1 MQIDYRLAD
10 ELIIELVAQFNSAT
24 LVELE
29 DGKRTLLSK
38 TDPNQRQAIAKR
50 LLTPSTHLKAS
61 VNPCKKVQWLVY
73 VKILITSTSQFTV
86 IWTAKEII
94 IIIDWQC
101 VKRSSQ
107 RKQPI
112 FCNATT
118 GFPAKWHLR
127 YECGIPYW
135 WPWSLPSS
143 GYISSV
149 FWLVILHGKSGNK
162 KHYPD
167 LGSDTS
173 SVWNFSTFFSDVLSQ
188 GNQCWH
194 CEMLAVFSG

>member
-73 VKILITSTSQFTV
+73 VKILITSTSQLNLKSERLYIFN
-86 IWTAKEII
+86 ILLL
-94 IIIDWQC
+94 ID
-101 VKRSSQ
+101 
-107 RKQPI
+107 
-112 FCNATT
+112 
-118 GFPAKWHLR
+118 
-127 YECGIPYW
+127 
-135 WPWSLPSS
+135 
-143 GYISSV
+143 SV
-149 FWLVILHGKSGNK
+149 
-162 KHYPD
+162 
-167 LGSDTS
+167 
-173 SVWNFSTFFSDVLSQ
+173 
-188 GNQCWH
+188 
-194 CEMLAVFSG
+194 